1 MSATPVAAAAVRPRT
16 TRARRPL
23 VVIGTIYGLCLL
35 VAFGTMGL
43 GAVRVPQPHAI
54 AALFGHGTADQVLVV
69 QQFELPRILIAILV
83 GSSLAIA
90 GAVIQG
96 VIRNPLAAPDVIG
109 VTKGAALGAVLL
121 LLVYPTA
128 AVSWLP
134 ASAFVGGILVMI
146 VVYLVSYSGGG
157 TTPVRLALVGIAI
170 SALCESAIRYVM
182 IDQQEGIG
190 TALVWL
196 TGSLAHVDMTSVYQY
211 LPWVCVLLPAT
222 LFYVH
227 KLDVLGLGDDMA
239 HGLGVAVERTRR
251 ITLVL
256 AVLLASA
263 TVAVAGTI
271 TFIGLIAPHMAR
283 RLVGPR
289 HAVLLPTAAGI
300 GTLILL
306 IADAVG
312 RGAHPPIELPA
323 GMITAF
329 IGAPY
334 FIYLLT
340 RSL

>member
-1 MSATPVAAAAVRPRT
+1 MTATPLAAPAVRSRA
-16 TRARRPL
+16 RARRTS
-23 VVIGTIYGLCLL
+23 VVLSVIWGLCFV

-54 AALFGHGTADQVLVV
+54 EALFGHGTTDQILIIRHY
-69 QQFELPRILIAILV
+69 ELPRILIALLV

-109 VTKGAALGAVLL
+109 VTKGAALGAVILL
-121 LLVYPTA
+121 LIYPTA
-128 AVSWLP
+128 AVSYLP
-134 ASAFVGGILVMI
+134 ASAFVGGVLVMLI
-146 VVYLVSYSGGG
+146 VYLVSYRGGG

-170 SALCESAIRYVM
+170 SMLCTSAIQYVM
-182 IDQQEGIG
+182 IDKQQGIG

-196 TGSLAHVDMTSVYQY
+196 TGSLAHVDMQTVYEF
-211 LPWVCVLLPAT
+211 LPWVCVLLPLT
-222 LFYVH
+222 LIYVH
-227 KLDVLGLGDDMA
+227 KLDVMGLGDDMA

-251 ITLVL
+251 TTLFL

-323 GMITAF
+323 GMVCAF

-334 FIYLLT
+334 FIYLLC